1 MKKILAL
8 IMAVMMLS
16 VLCLSLASCNDN
28 AGTADDTGADNAA
41 ESDVYNVGICQLME
55 HDSLDQATQGFIDA
69 LTEAIEAEGKTVKFD
84 TQVAGSSDLC
94 PTVVNTFVAKDVDL
108 IMANATPALLAAANA
123 TTDIPVLGTSVT
135 DYEDTFSGS
144 IPANVSGTSD
154 AVPFDEQAKM
164 MIESLGLVEGD
175 KVGVLY
181 CTNES
186 NSVIQYEAVK
196 ALFEAEKIVVEA
208 YTFSETTEL
217 QAVVTKA
224 AGECKAIYVPS
235 DNTVANNDT
244 VVGSICNDAKV
255 PVYTSY
261 GGAICYA
268 SLAIDYYELGRE
280 TGRMAAEVLLGTKA
294 VSDIEIA
301 TLTPTVAYNAD
312 LCATLGIEVPEA
324 E

>member
-1 MKKILAL
+1 MKKILSL
-8 IMAVMMLS
+8 ILAAMMLCT
-16 VLCLSLASCNDN
+16 LCLGLAACNDN
-28 AGTADDTGADNAA
+28 AGAADDTGADNAA
-41 ESDVYNVGICQLME
+41 ESDVYNVGVCQLME
-55 HDSLDQATQGFIDA
+55 HDSLDQATQGFVDA
-69 LTEAIEAEGKTVKFD
+69 LTEAMEAEGKTVKFD
-84 TQVAGSSDLC
+84 TQVAGSPDLC
-94 PTVVNTFVAKDVDL
+94 PTVVNTFVAKKVDL

-135 DYEDTFSGS
+135 DYDDTFSGS

-280 TGRMAAEVLLGTKA
+280 TGRMAAEILLEGKST
-294 VSDIEIA
+294 SDIEIA
-301 TLTPTVAYNAD
+301 TLTPSVAYNAD
-312 LCATLGIEVPEA
+312 LCAALGITVPEA